1 MLLFHSIST
10 LVVAGSWSKVDEI
23 EALCVHVKIT
33 AVQKYS
39 KAPKEVP
46 FIRAAGSHWAPASR
60 SMPSHSPC
68 VARAGSQ
75 KLSQADK
82 SSGIRS
88 TCPKQ
93 KKPRSL
99 RRLVNWSL
107 SKRNQRHSYVCFY
120 VAFWNL
126 PDLQKG
132 ANTGLPVGCPLPHN
146 IPINHVYSDQQG
158 STTTVCLGY
167 HHDFSST
174 AGWSQFQCQIGPKS
188 CGTLYS
194 GLRSF
199 LVYEV
204 EIYGGKG

>member
-1 MLLFHSIST
+1 MCVFMW
-10 LVVAGSWSKVDEI
+10 LV
-23 EALCVHVKIT
+23 
-33 AVQKYS
+33 
-39 KAPKEVP
+39 
-46 FIRAAGSHWAPASR
+46 
-60 SMPSHSPC
+60 
-68 VARAGSQ
+68 
-75 KLSQADK
+75 
-82 SSGIRS
+82 
-88 TCPKQ
+88 
-93 KKPRSL
+93 
-99 RRLVNWSL
+99 
-107 SKRNQRHSYVCFY
+107 
-120 VAFWNL
+120 WNL

-146 IPINHVYSDQQG
+146 ITINHAYSDQQG
-158 STTTVCLGY
+158 STTTVCLEY